1 MEDYEK
7 KYKEALEKARNIVN
21 SINVG
26 LIGKDSFE
34 VVFPELKESE
44 DERNKRTLKE
54 FLNAILGTGAKTYLG
69 NWNKEDLINWISWLE
84 KQNLKFKVGDLII
97 NKDGNGKVKQILE
110 ATNFGYTTNDGFA
123 IREIYE
129 KNYRTCEIKDICQW
143 KPSDEQMFDL
153 KCAAD
158 SNSNVLLGQ
167 SLLSL
172 YNDLNKLKE

>member
-1 MEDYEK
+1 MDYEK

-34 VVFPELKESE
+34 VVFPELAESE
-44 DERNKRTLKE
+44 DEKIRKDIVFYIAAHHKDDGEKARWL
-54 FLNAILGTGAKTYLG
+54 Y
-69 NWNKEDLINWISWLE
+69 WLE
-84 KQNLKFKVGDLII
+84 KQGLKFKVGDLII

-110 ATNFGYTTNDGFA
+110 ATNSGYTTNDGFA

-143 KPSDEQMFDL
+143 KPSDEQLKALQGVYDWYMSHYPQNKEFESLFDDLL
-153 KCAAD
+153 K
-158 SNSNVLLGQ
+158 L
-167 SLLSL
+167 
-172 YNDLNKLKE
+172 